1 MITPFDTTFAEE
13 FIVHL
18 PEYID
23 DTKSEDTVSFFHEH
37 CFKKALPWDD
47 ACTENKDGEQPLELD
62 LCHKIW
68 IGACLLDACL
78 NHTDYGR
85 ETLRYAEQYRES
97 IKSLDTAL
105 NKSKKKLFKS
115 IPVYD
120 LAEIIQNA
128 TDALDYVLMADAEDE
143 NGDYLLSELGE
154 EMKKAGKLE
163 DFERSVIDLQVR
175 LSDFTEY

>member
-1 MITPFDTTFAEE
+1 MLTPFDTTFAEE
-13 FIVHL
+13 FITRL

-23 DTKSEDTVSFFHEH
+23 DTKSEDIVSFLHEH
-37 CFKKALPWDD
+37 CFKKALPWED
-47 ACTENKDGEQPLELD
+47 AGAENEDGEKPLDID
-62 LCHKIW
+62 LCYKIW

-85 ETLRYAEQYRES
+85 EAIRYAEQFRES
-97 IKSLDTAL
+97 VKSLETAL

-120 LAEIIQNA
+120 LAEIAQNS

-154 EMKKAGKLE
+154 EIKKAGKLE
-163 DFERSVIDLQVR
+163 DFERSVIELQVR
-175 LSDFTEY
+175 ISDHTEY